1 MLKQTIKKW
10 NQSIEQYENGNVG
23 EALKILT
30 SIEQGSSK
38 INYNIG
44 VMHIK
49 SNNFRNA
56 IEYFNRSVE
65 QDKYLAS
72 SYYMRAIAHHMNG
85 ELNHAI
91 VDYDETISK
100 LRGHEYIDYKQL
112 GLDHKLLLAEVL
124 FNKALALG
132 RAGSSV
138 ALQATQCISQPSD
151 SQEFRNQ
158 CRKIQDG
165 SQLNF
170 STRPIPLS
178 LLFKP
183 PKVSDGPQKQRS
195 VTTSSIQSSS
205 SSSSS
210 SSSTATTA
218 PMSSSPP
225 TYILKGPTIT
235 TPSSSSSSPKLPP
248 TQPTPIASPKPS
260 FSSSPSSASPPSIS
274 PLSNKTLPPKPP
286 PLPSKKLPSR
296 PISCV
301 IQDVKITLK
310 VIYKDRRLIQ
320 IPVPCNLSTFI
331 QKIELK
337 FEITISDKFSLSFQ
351 LDGQENEINSQ
362 VQLDKMIC
370 MEINEINIK
379 DVLSPPSPDK
389 TNNNSYTSSSSSSS
403 SSLYDNKPKSSFTPK
418 TTTRPV
424 LPPTTSPSSST
435 TSIGNNSFN
444 RNATLPRKFGS
455 TPTPSTPSPS
465 PSASSPPIPTRGS
478 PSISFLKQQQQ
489 QQQNQSSSINIPPK
503 VPTSSRPKMTQSH
516 SPPSS
521 SSSLSS
527 YATSFQSVS
536 SPSLSSSF
544 NGSSSFN
551 SSRSVPTPYPFQVLY
566 TDDNEKYYL
575 NTETNET
582 FWEMP
587 Q

>member
-10 NQSIEQYENGNVG
+10 NQSIERYESGNVG
-23 EALKILT
+23 EALNILT
-30 SIEQGSSK
+30 SIEQGTSK

-44 VMHIK
+44 VMYIK

-72 SYYMRAIAHHMNG
+72 SYYMRAIAHHMSG

-112 GLDHKLLLAEVL
+112 GLDHKLLLAEIL

-151 SQEFRNQ
+151 SQEFKNQ
-158 CRKIQDG
+158 CKRIQDG

-183 PKVSDGPQKQRS
+183 PKVSDAPPKQRS
-195 VTTSSIQSSS
+195 STTSSIQSSS
-205 SSSSS
+205 SS
-210 SSSTATTA
+210 T

-225 TYILKGPTIT
+225 SYILKGPSSPSPSPSPS
-235 TPSSSSSSPKLPP
+235 PSSSSPFSSSPKLPP
-248 TQPTPIASPKPS
+248 TPKPS
-260 FSSSPSSASPPSIS
+260 FGSSPPPPSSSLPPPSSSSSIS
-274 PLSNKTLPPKPP
+274 PLANKILPPKPP

-310 VIYKDRRLIQ
+310 VFYKDRRLIQ

-331 QKIELK
+331 QKVELK

-351 LDGQENEINSQ
+351 LDGEENEINSQ

-379 DVLSPPSPDK
+379 DVLPSTSPSPDK
-389 TNNNSYTSSSSSSS
+389 TNNGSYTSSYSSS
-403 SSLYDNKPKSSFTPK
+403 YDDNKPKSSFTPK

-424 LPPTTSPSSST
+424 LPPTTT
-435 TSIGNNSFN
+435 NTSNNFN

-455 TPTPSTPSPS
+455 TPSPPSFSSPPS
-465 PSASSPPIPTRGS
+465 SSSSSSGPPIPTRGS
-478 PSISFLKQQQQ
+478 PSISLLK
-489 QQQNQSSSINIPPK
+489 QQNQSQSINIPPK

-521 SSSLSS
+521 SSLSS
-527 YATSFQSVS
+527 YSTSFQSVS
-536 SPSLSSSF
+536 SPSLSSSY
-544 NGSSSFN
+544 NGSTSNYSGFN
-551 SSRSVPTPYPFQVLY
+551 SSRPAPTPYPYQVLY
-566 TDDNEKYYL
+566 TDANEKYYL

-582 FWEMP
+582 FWELP
-587 Q
+587 

>member
-10 NQSIEQYENGNVG
+10 NQSIERYESGNVG
-23 EALKILT
+23 EALNILT
-30 SIEQGSSK
+30 SIEQGTSK

-44 VMHIK
+44 VMYIK

-138 ALQATQCISQPSD
+138 ALQATQCFSQPSD
-151 SQEFRNQ
+151 SQEFKNQ
-158 CRKIQDG
+158 CKKIQDG

-183 PKVSDGPQKQRS
+183 PKVSDAPQKQRS
-195 VTTSSIQSSS
+195 ATTSSIQSSS
-205 SSSSS
+205 PSTPMSSSPPSYILKGPSSPPPPSSSSS
-210 SSSTATTA
+210 SSS
-218 PMSSSPP
+218 SPS
-225 TYILKGPTIT
+225 L
-235 TPSSSSSSPKLPP
+235 SFSSSSSPKLPP
-248 TQPTPIASPKPS
+248 TPKPS
-260 FSSSPSSASPPSIS
+260 FGSSPPPSSSSSS
-274 PLSNKTLPPKPP
+274 LTNKALPPKPP

-310 VIYKDRRLIQ
+310 VFYKDRRLIQ

-351 LDGQENEINSQ
+351 LDGEENEINSQ

-370 MEINEINIK
+370 MEINEINVK
-379 DVLSPPSPDK
+379 DVISPSPDK
-389 TNNNSYTSSSSSSS
+389 TNNSTYTSSYSSS
-403 SSLYDNKPKSSFTPK
+403 YDNKPKSSFTPK

-424 LPPTTSPSSST
+424 LPPTTTST
-435 TSIGNNSFN
+435 SNNFN
-444 RNATLPRKFGS
+444 RNATLPKKFGS
-455 TPTPSTPSPS
+455 TPSPPSF
-465 PSASSPPIPTRGS
+465 SSSSSGGGSGGGPPIPTRGS
-478 PSISFLKQQQQ
+478 PSISLLKQQ
-489 QQQNQSSSINIPPK
+489 NQTQSINIPPK

-521 SSSLSS
+521 SSLSS
-527 YATSFQSVS
+527 YSTSFQSVS
-536 SPSLSSSF
+536 SPSLSSSY
-544 NGSSSFN
+544 NGSTSSYSGFG
-551 SSRSVPTPYPFQVLY
+551 SSGPPPTPYPYQVLY
-566 TDDNEKYYL
+566 TDGNEKYYL

-582 FWEMP
+582 FWELP
-587 Q
+587 C

>member
-10 NQSIEQYENGNVG
+10 NQSIEQYENGSVG

-30 SIEQGSSK
+30 SVEQGTSK

-44 VMHIK
+44 VMYIK

-56 IEYFNRSVE
+56 IEYFNRSIE

-72 SYYMRAIAHHMNG
+72 SYFMRGISRHMNG

-158 CRKIQDG
+158 CKKIQDG

-170 STRPIPLS
+170 STRPIPLT

-195 VTTSSIQSSS
+195 ATTSSIQPSSS
-205 SSSSS
+205 SA
-210 SSSTATTA
+210 ATT

-225 TYILKGPTIT
+225 SYILKGPTVS
-235 TPSSSSSSPKLPP
+235 TPSSTPPSTPSPKLPSTP
-248 TQPTPIASPKPS
+248 PTPISSSPKPS
-260 FSSSPSSASPPSIS
+260 FGGSSASPPSSIKSMSPIIS
-274 PLSNKTLPPKPP
+274 INKALPPKPP

-310 VIYKDRRLIQ
+310 VFYSDRRLIQ
-320 IPVPCNLSTFI
+320 IPVPCNLSTFK

-337 FEITISDKFSLSFQ
+337 FEISISDKFSISFQ
-351 LDGQENEINSQ
+351 LDGEEIEIDSQ

-370 MEINEINIK
+370 MEIKEINIR
-379 DVLSPPSPDK
+379 DVVP
-389 TNNNSYTSSSSSSS
+389 SSSSSSDNSYSNNNNTSSYS
-403 SSLYDNKPKSSFTPK
+403 SSYDNKPKSSFSIPKSTTPN
-418 TTTRPV
+418 TRPV
-424 LPPTTSPSSST
+424 LAPTTT
-435 TSIGNNSFN
+435 TSNNFN
-444 RNATLPRKFGS
+444 RNATLPKKFGS
-455 TPTPSTPSPS
+455 PQ
-465 PSASSPPIPTRGS
+465 SSSGISNVGNSSGGPPIPTRTS
-478 PSISFLKQQQQ
+478 PSISLLKQQQQ
-489 QQQNQSSSINIPPK
+489 PNQSPSINIPPK

-521 SSSLSS
+521 SYSLSS
-527 YATSFQSVS
+527 YSTSFQSTS
-536 SPSLSSSF
+536 SPSLSSSY
-544 NGSSSFN
+544 NGSSNSGFN
-551 SSRSVPTPYPFQVLY
+551 PSRTSPTPYPYQVLY

-575 NTETNET
+575 NTETNQT
-582 FWEMP
+582 YWELP

>member
-30 SIEQGSSK
+30 SIEQGTSK

-44 VMHIK
+44 VMYIK
-49 SNNFRNA
+49 SNNYRNA

-72 SYYMRAIAHHMNG
+72 SYYMRAIAHHMGG

-151 SQEFRNQ
+151 SQEFKNQ
-158 CRKIQDG
+158 CKKIQDG

-195 VTTSSIQSSS
+195 ATTSSIQSSS
-205 SSSSS
+205 SSSI
-210 SSSTATTA
+210 

-225 TYILKGPTIT
+225 SYVLKGP
-235 TPSSSSSSPKLPP
+235 SSPSSSSPKLPP
-248 TQPTPIASPKPS
+248 TQPTPIQSTPKPS
-260 FSSSPSSASPPSIS
+260 FGSSPSSASPPSIS
-274 PLSNKTLPPKPP
+274 PLTNKTLPPKPP

-301 IQDVKITLK
+301 IQDIKITLK
-310 VIYKDRRLIQ
+310 VFYKDRRLIQ

-337 FEITISDKFSLSFQ
+337 FEIKISDKFSISFQ
-351 LDGQENEINSQ
+351 LDGEENEINSQ

-379 DVLSPPSPDK
+379 DVIPSDK
-389 TNNNSYTSSSSSSS
+389 TNSSYNNNSSYNSSSSSSS
-403 SSLYDNKPKSSFTPK
+403 SSFDNKPKSSFTPK

-424 LPPTTSPSSST
+424 LPPTST
-435 TSIGNNSFN
+435 TTTTNTSNNFN
-444 RNATLPRKFGS
+444 RNATLPKKLGS
-455 TPTPSTPSPS
+455 TTTPSPPSSS
-465 PSASSPPIPTRGS
+465 PSLSSSYSGGPPIPTRGS
-478 PSISFLKQQQQ
+478 PSVSLLK
-489 QQQNQSSSINIPPK
+489 QQNQSPSINIPPK

-521 SSSLSS
+521 SSLSS
-527 YATSFQSVS
+527 YSTSFQSVS
-536 SPSLSSSF
+536 SPSLSSSY
-544 NGSSSFN
+544 NGSSSSKSFS
-551 SSRSVPTPYPFQVLY
+551 SSRPVPTPYPYQVLY

-582 FWEMP
+582 FWELP
-587 Q
+587 

>member
-10 NQSIEQYENGNVG
+10 NQSIERYESGNVG
-23 EALKILT
+23 EALTILT
-30 SIEQGSSK
+30 SIEQGTSK

-44 VMHIK
+44 VMYIK

-138 ALQATQCISQPSD
+138 ALQATQCFSQPSD
-151 SQEFRNQ
+151 SQEFKNQ
-158 CRKIQDG
+158 CKKIQDG

-183 PKVSDGPQKQRS
+183 PKVSDAPQKQRS
-195 VTTSSIQSSS
+195 ATTSSIQSSS
-205 SSSSS
+205 PS
-210 SSSTATTA
+210 A

-225 TYILKGPTIT
+225 SYILKGPSS
-235 TPSSSSSSPKLPP
+235 PPPPSSSSPSPSLSSSSSSPKLPP
-248 TQPTPIASPKPS
+248 TPKPS
-260 FSSSPSSASPPSIS
+260 FGSSPPSSSSSSIS
-274 PLSNKTLPPKPP
+274 PLTNKTLPPKPP

-310 VIYKDRRLIQ
+310 VFYKDRRLIQ

-337 FEITISDKFSLSFQ
+337 FEIKISDKFSLSFQ
-351 LDGQENEINSQ
+351 LDGEENEINSQ

-370 MEINEINIK
+370 MEINEINVK
-379 DVLSPPSPDK
+379 DIIPSSSSSPSPDK
-389 TNNNSYTSSSSSSS
+389 TNNSTSSYSSSSYSSS
-403 SSLYDNKPKSSFTPK
+403 SYSSQSSSYDNKPKSSFTPK
-418 TTTRPV
+418 TTTRPI
-424 LPPTTSPSSST
+424 LPPTTTT
-435 TSIGNNSFN
+435 TSTSNNFN
-444 RNATLPRKFGS
+444 RNATLPKKFGS
-455 TPTPSTPSPS
+455 APSSPS
-465 PSASSPPIPTRGS
+465 FSSSSSSSSGGPPIPTRGS
-478 PSISFLKQQQQ
+478 PSISLLKQQ
-489 QQQNQSSSINIPPK
+489 NQTQSINIPPK

-521 SSSLSS
+521 SSLSS
-527 YATSFQSVS
+527 YSTSFQSVS
-536 SPSLSSSF
+536 SPSLSSSY
-544 NGSSSFN
+544 NGSTSSYGGFS
-551 SSRSVPTPYPFQVLY
+551 SSRPPPTPYPYQVLY
-566 TDDNEKYYL
+566 TDSNEKYYL

-582 FWEMP
+582 FWELP
-587 Q
+587 